1 MEREE
6 RRPLQRLDA
15 YARSVRKR
23 GIEEDGL
30 SGMDLLFFYLEQA
43 FFSIR
48 PKMLTRALN
57 VRESTKL
64 AT

>member
-15 YARSVRKR
+15 YARSVKKL
-23 GIEEDGL
+23 GIKEDGSSEMGLL
-30 SGMDLLFFYLEQA
+30 SSSLEQA
-43 FFSIR
+43 FCSIR
-48 PKMLTRALN
+48 RKMLTRALN
-57 VRESTKL
+57 VKEFTRF